1 MQTKTLVEASADII
15 TITSLKA
22 GDVYKRLEKSYSGYS
37 VNFGVV
43 TSVLHNGTDA
53 AILAIEWKGSFRE
66 ITAESKVFGTDDDI
80 KIFAAEPAEVREHL
94 DEVQRAGE
102 QAIRKAQQDEAAA
115 REALARA
122 VEAYE
127 IAASGGLRAPASVTA
142 NA

>member
-37 VNFGVV
+37 VNYGVV

-80 KIFAAEPAEVREHL
+80 KVFAAEPAEVREHL
-94 DEVQRAGE
+94 DEVKRAGE
-102 QAIRKAQQDEAAA
+102 QAIRKAQKDEEEA

-122 VEAYE
+122 TEAYE
-127 IAASGGLRAPASVTA
+127 MASRGGLTSPSAVTA
-142 NA
+142 DA